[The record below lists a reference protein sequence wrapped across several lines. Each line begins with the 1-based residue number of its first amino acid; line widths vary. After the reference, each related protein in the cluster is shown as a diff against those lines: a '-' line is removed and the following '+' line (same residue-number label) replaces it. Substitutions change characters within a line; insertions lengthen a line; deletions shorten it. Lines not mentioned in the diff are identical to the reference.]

1 MPDSEASIPKKSGL
15 GNPVQQPLENIGGG
29 GAIDDLAAP
38 PARDVRLDH
47 LALDRGG
54 GHPLVPKCQGQVEL
68 RQQVVGELPDA
79 LDARSLAAVERQRQA
94 DDEAA
99 DTVLCDVLLEA
110 FQVVAKARAADGG
123 ERR

>member
-47 LALDRGG
+47 LALDGSEGPRVQGVRQFANNLLAELDL
-54 GHPLVPKCQGQVEL
+54 PLAFWDE
-68 RQQVVGELPDA
+68 RM
-79 LDARSLAAVERQRQA
+79 STAAVERQMIEA
-94 DDEAA
+94 DISRRRRSEIVDSAA
-99 DTVLCDVLLEA
+99 AAYILQGLLDRIA
-110 FQVVAKARAADGG
+110 QT
-123 ERR
+123 